1 MCHHSNLHDL
11 CELKNM
17 IKNYQ
22 AKPNYKKKII
32 IKIRIPPQSNM
43 SQIYKFHS
51 QKCQLVNNITRKKQS
66 FNENNLQT
74 TNKLPSIT

>member
-1 MCHHSNLHDL
+1 
-11 CELKNM
+11 M

-32 IKIRIPPQSNM
+32 IIKIRIPPQSNM
-43 SQIYKFHS
+43 SQIYEFHS
-51 QKCQLVNNITRKKQS
+51 QKRQLVNNITRKKQS

-74 TNKLPSIT
+74 TNKLPSFT